1 VLAAHDLT
9 HCYRGRPVLRVPALD
24 IAGGSVTALVGPNGS
39 GKSTLLRL
47 LAFLERPTAGSVWF
61 DEHPVTTGRA
71 RRAAR
76 RVVTLVEQHPLLFD
90 LSVLEN
96 LRYAMRLHG
105 ARATTGDDGRRQ
117 AMEMLDRL
125 GVMDLADR
133 PARQLSGG
141 ETQRVALARALLLR
155 PRVLLLDEPLSAADR
170 VARNALAA
178 MLDELRAAG
187 VTVCLSSH
195 QLEDAYRWST
205 RLLALADGALSPVTP
220 ENLFRTVVPPGTG
233 ARVVRAGP
241 LELMVV
247 TDKTGPVTLA
257 ISPDDLVVSSAPLR
271 TSMRNQFQGRVV
283 AISDDGRGHVRLT
296 ADVGTELVARITPA
310 ALADL
315 GLTVG
320 SPVVLGVKAM
330 AVRVF

>member
-1 VLAAHDLT
+1 VLAARNLT
-9 HCYRGRPVLRVPALD
+9 HRYDGRPV
-24 IAGGSVTALVGPNGS
+24 IAIASLELAPGVTALVGPNGS

-47 LAFLERPTAGSVWF
+47 LAFLERPSEGTMWLDGRA
-61 DEHPVTTGRA
+61 VTTDRE

-90 LSVLEN
+90 LSVIDN

-105 ARATTGDDGRRQ
+105 EAIEGDRGRSRAIEALERVGM
-117 AMEMLDRL
+117 A
-125 GVMDLADR
+125 DLADR
-133 PARQLSGG
+133 RARLLSGG

-170 VARNALAA
+170 AARNTLSG
-178 MLDELRAAG
+178 MVDHLREAG
-187 VTVCLSSH
+187 ITVCISSH

-205 RLLALADGALSPVTP
+205 RMLALAEGALSPVTP
-220 ENLFRTVVPPGTG
+220 ENLFRVVVPPGTG
-233 ARVVRAGP
+233 PRVVRAGP

-247 TDKTGPVTLA
+247 TDKTGPATLA
-257 ISPDDLVVSSAPLR
+257 IPPDDLVISPAPLR
-271 TSMRNQFQGRVV
+271 ASVRNQFQGRVV
-283 AISDDGRGHVRLT
+283 GISDDGRGHVRLT
-296 ADVGTELVARITPA
+296 VDAGTELVARITPA

-315 GLTVG
+315 GLTMG
-320 SPVVLGVKAM
+320 SAVVVSVKAM